1 VIKRILLSALT
12 LALPC
17 SLGQAAAGPP
27 QISLKQYTQEINRLR
42 TVAEACARE
51 LPHNNPASG
60 TCDPSLVGPDV
71 MVSIPA
77 GTRAV
82 NFEWLRDA
90 LRLAASAETSKNKQN
105 AEKEASRELSDARSR
120 LAEMIQEVNQEP
132 ASPSASVFVP
142 GNVSN
147 IRRKL
152 DGILESGEYPQAKA
166 PTLLE
171 KIWGDFV
178 RWLLNSIVKAMPS
191 GSSPSAIYLLELTV
205 IAIPCGLLIWWFIR
219 RLQVQRLGLS
229 GDNVLHSSAPSA
241 QGWQEWLEQGQSLGR
256 EGRWREA
263 IHRVYWGAISC
274 LESRRLWPADRTR
287 TPREYLGLLS
297 ASPETRADLSSDL
310 SSLTR
315 SFEHTWYGGLQASEK
330 DFAEACGLLERIA
343 AR

>member
-1 VIKRILLSALT
+1 VIKRILLGALT

-17 SLGQAAAGPP
+17 TLGQAVAGPLQ
-27 QISLKQYTQEINRLR
+27 QISLNQYTQQLDRLR
-42 TVAEACARE
+42 MVAEACAQ
-51 LPHNNPASG
+51 NPAPA
-60 TCDPSLVGPDV
+60 TCDPSLVGPD
-71 MVSIPA
+71 MLVSITDGKRTVSFA
-77 GTRAV
+77 
-82 NFEWLRDA
+82 WLRDA
-90 LRLAASAETSKNKQN
+90 LRLAASAETSKNKPN
-105 AEKEASRELSDARSR
+105 GEKEASRVLTDARSR
-120 LAEMIQEVNQEP
+120 LAEMIQER
-132 ASPSASVFVP
+132 ASPPASVFVP
-142 GNVSN
+142 ENVSN
-147 IRRKL
+147 IRRTL
-152 DGILESGEYPQAKA
+152 DGILESGDYPQAKA

-171 KIWGDFV
+171 RIWGDFV

-229 GDNVLHSSAPSA
+229 GDNVPHPSAPSA

-263 IHRVYWGAISC
+263 IHHVYWAAISC

-297 ASPETRADLSSDL
+297 GNAETRADL